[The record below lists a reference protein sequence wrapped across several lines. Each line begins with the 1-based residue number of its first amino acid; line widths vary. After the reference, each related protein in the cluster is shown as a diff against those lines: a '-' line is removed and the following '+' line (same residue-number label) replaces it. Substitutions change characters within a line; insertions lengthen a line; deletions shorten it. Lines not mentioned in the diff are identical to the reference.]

1 MKKCSYC
8 GKEYPDNAVVCVLDQ
23 SPLVFS
29 KPKPLTAPSNPT
41 KKHRP
46 ITIQSALSIGGF
58 AVLAGL
64 AGFGLT
70 WLVVGFWAIHIY
82 KNVNDQFV
90 FAAKSMPVL
99 IAGGIIG
106 FIVGLVVSAKVA
118 KADPKT
124 EEEIE
129 RKYVGLGG
137 RLRIYLG
144 FPFFVMALLTSLL
157 GQLPRLVGE
166 KYFVYVALGIVLAIT
181 AVSLFLYDRIPKRF
195 IVPIGIVGWMLTLSL
210 IIWFFFFEPGI
221 R

>member
-1 MKKCSYC
+1 MKTCSYC
-8 GKEYPDNAVVCVLDQ
+8 GKEYPDDAVACILDR

-29 KPKPLTAPSNPT
+29 QPKSSADPSNPP

-46 ITIQSALSIGGF
+46 ITTQSALSIGGF

-106 FIVGLVVSAKVA
+106 FIVGLVVSVKVA
-118 KADPKT
+118 RADPKT
-124 EEEIE
+124 KEEIE
-129 RKYVGLGG
+129 KKYVGLGG
-137 RLRIYLG
+137 RLQIFLG
-144 FPFFVMALLTSLL
+144 APVFVMALLVRFFERLL
-157 GQLPRLVGE
+157 DKAGGSTGA
-166 KYFVYVALGIVLAIT
+166 YVALGIILVMV
-181 AVSLFLYDRIPKRF
+181 AVSLVLYDRIPAKL
-195 IVPIGIVGWMLTLSL
+195 IIPIGVIGWMLTFSMML
-210 IIWFFFFEPGI
+210 WFFLFRSGAF
-221 R
+221 